1 MKGILRVANYEIKQ
15 LFSDHSLILTFLLAP
30 ILYAFFLGSIY
41 INKDIEEVPIAV
53 FDLDNSSSSREL
65 IRALD
70 ATQQI
75 QISEYLTSFEQGV
88 DEINK

>member
-53 FDLDNSSSSREL
+53 FDLDNSPSSRAL
-65 IRALD
+65 IRAMD

-75 QISEYLTSFEQGV
+75 NISEHLTSF
-88 DEINK
+88 